1 MSINRMSLK
10 LNTLLMAVVL
20 AVSSPMSLAQETASS
35 PAQDGV
41 LDPSLMK
48 EEREASSAL
57 FARVLEEKDEESRY
71 KGVLGFIEHYGE
83 WITLSGEN
91 VSPKIHISSYLLQTG
106 QSSLA
111 ALLVKNGVLNGWM
124 SYRFM
129 DGIANDFI
137 FALKGGHRDYL
148 NALLKYAPKGLNTP
162 MSIQIGGEKVLP
174 LSLMATREYME
185 MPFYD
190 DILMAMLDAGANPH
204 QKMSSGISPMIVASS
219 SNNMRFVRVV
229 QTYLAG
235 QTKSLSGLMKNTPLE
250 ESELVEMQAIA
261 DAFIEHSP
269 EKKSRYDY
277 TKLFDMWVQMI
288 LKGYNTPADL
298 IYEEL
303 KKRKEFDIEGQNVDG
318 LSPLMAA
325 SMSPLYGGN
334 VEYAK
339 VLIERGAQASKLTSI
354 PGEDG
359 KPINVNYIQLA
370 LTRDNFKIVALMIA
384 NQVNFVTAPDDE
396 DVLLL
401 TEAMTQK
408 AYVSATILKEAL
420 SKAIKYAQPAKEE

>member
-1 MSINRMSLK
+1 MSLK
-10 LNTLLMAVVL
+10 LNTLLVAVVL
-20 AVSSPMSLAQETASS
+20 AVSSPMLFAQEVAPR

-48 EEREASSAL
+48 EDREASSAL

-71 KGVLGFIEHYGE
+71 KGILGFIEHYGE
-83 WITLSGEN
+83 WITLSGDT
-91 VSPKIHISSYLLQTG
+91 VAPKIHISSYLLQTG

-129 DGIANDFI
+129 DGVANDFI

-162 MSIQIGGEKVLP
+162 MSIQIDGEKVLP

-190 DILMAMLDAGANPH
+190 DILMSMLDAGANPH

-235 QTKSLSGLMKNTPLE
+235 QTKSLNGLMKNTPLE

-303 KKRKEFDIEGQNVDG
+303 KKRKEFDIEGQNADG

-339 VLIERGAQASKLTSI
+339 LLIERGAKASKLTSI
-354 PGEDG
+354 PGESG